1 MNFLF
6 FFFLLKPGFQ
16 KSRYIGCM
24 YQYNCCCQTWLCFS
38 FVCLF
43 ICCCCW
49 SCCRFYLFIYF
60 IFFSRNIL
68 AEFQWNKNIPPFGSV
83 GFQTLEFLLP
93 FRVVFLVLTGTMS
106 RSCSTGSSRFWTSFA
121 NLAWIC
127 WDKGRF
133 SFNKN
138 AGLKFR
144 VPYGTVHS
152 GCTDQT
158 QATAR
163 LVMKAGFRR
172 SVLGTTILRNG
183 KGKFGP
189 TDRTYRNDR
198 AGQLPS
204 AEKYVNRF
212 LRHSLLW
219 QLRCY
224 CNINRDLKHWRRNG
238 TTTPTG
244 SEVFPREPSGHA

>member
-1 MNFLF
+1 MNFLC
-6 FFFLLKPGFQ
+6 FFFLLKLGFP
-16 KSRYIGCM
+16 KSRYMCVCISITAVVKLD
-24 YQYNCCCQTWLCFS
+24 YVFLL

-49 SCCRFYLFIYF
+49 SCCCFYLF
-60 IFFSRNIL
+60 FFLRNIL

-93 FRVVFLVLTGTMS
+93 FRVVFLVLTGSMS
-106 RSCSTGSSRFWTSFA
+106 RSCSTGSSRFWTSFT

-127 WDKGRF
+127 WDKGHF
-133 SFNKN
+133 SFNEN

-163 LVMKAGFRR
+163 LLMKAGFRR
-172 SVLGTTILRNG
+172 SVLWTTILRNG

-198 AGQLPS
+198 AGQLPR

-219 QLRCY
+219 QLRCH
-224 CNINRDLKHWRRNG
+224 CNINRDLKHWRRNER
-238 TTTPTG
+238 TTPTG
-244 SEVFPREPSGHA
+244 KEIFPREPSGHA

>member
-1 MNFLF
+1 MCVCISITAVVKLDYV
-6 FFFLLKPGFQ
+6 FLL
-16 KSRYIGCM
+16 
-24 YQYNCCCQTWLCFS
+24 

-43 ICCCCW
+43 VCLFVVVVEVVVVFI
-49 SCCRFYLFIYF
+49 YLFF
-60 IFFSRNIL
+60 LRNIL

-93 FRVVFLVLTGTMS
+93 FRVVFLVLTGSMS
-106 RSCSTGSSRFWTSFA
+106 RSCSTGSSRFWTSFT

-127 WDKGRF
+127 WDKGHF
-133 SFNKN
+133 SFNEN

-152 GCTDQT
+152 GCTNQT

-163 LVMKAGFRR
+163 LLMKAGFRR
-172 SVLGTTILRNG
+172 SVLWTTILRNG

-198 AGQLPS
+198 AGQLPR

-219 QLRCY
+219 QLRCH
-224 CNINRDLKHWRRNG
+224 CNINRDLKHWRRNER
-238 TTTPTG
+238 TTPTG
-244 SEVFPREPSGHA
+244 SEIFPREPSGHA

>member
-1 MNFLF
+1 MIVAFLIF
-6 FFFLLKPGFQ
+6 FFFFCL
-16 KSRYIGCM
+16 
-24 YQYNCCCQTWLCFS
+24 
-38 FVCLF
+38 FVC
-43 ICCCCW
+43 
-49 SCCRFYLFIYF
+49 
-60 IFFSRNIL
+60 FSRNIR

-93 FRVVFLVLTGTMS
+93 FRVVFLVLTGSMS

-127 WDKGRF
+127 WDKGRL
-133 SFNKN
+133 SFHKN

-144 VPYGTVHS
+144 ASYETVHS
-152 GCTDQT
+152 GCTDPT
-158 QATAR
+158 QATTR
-163 LVMKAGFRR
+163 LVKKAGFRR
-172 SVLGTTILRNG
+172 SILQTTILGNG

-189 TDRTYRNDR
+189 TDRTYRNDL

-204 AEKYVNRF
+204 AEKHVNRF

-219 QLRCY
+219 QLRNH
-224 CNINRDLKHWRRNG
+224 CNINRDLKHRRRNE

-244 SEVFPREPSGHA
+244 SEIFAREASRHA